1 MPPAGAGARGD
12 VFSQEVALAL
22 YTGAAGRA
30 PSVEDILS
38 ERLLAHPAYRTQG
51 RGVFPSAPLPYRGLA
66 GPPLPPP
73 RSLPEALDAAAAA
86 AEGPDAT
93 APAAGQRQNP
103 SQRSENMRK
112 LLAGEETR
120 QCLVRGRKRC
130 GPGRGEGEG
139 EEEGPLREETPFAR
153 AQVPFGAPWRPE
165 REGGAQTDGYYNRK
179 VSEKVGADGPLDADV
194 YVENIKTMK
203 TVKPKKPLTAG
214 QLLPASRSGRTSRGG
229 TGAPGSRS
237 GTARTAATSSSRG
250 GSRGRS
256 AARPGTGAGAR
267 SKADAGT
274 YILDVRPGTGQSRPG
289 TGQSRPGTG
298 AGRSGVW
305 AGTHPEGPAQG
316 RGAAGGAEGA
326 AAVAAAA
333 SALGLAGVG
342 GGSRPGTAVARA
354 ERQAAEWRKKSGAV
368 ANKLEALLEGDA
380 QRLTQKVG
388 AGGAFS
394 SQVYSENLRTQKTIK
409 PQKTKTISPVP
420 PPAA

>member
-1 MPPAGAGARGD
+1 
-12 VFSQEVALAL
+12 
-22 YTGAAGRA
+22 
-30 PSVEDILS
+30 
-38 ERLLAHPAYRTQG
+38 
-51 RGVFPSAPLPYRGLA
+51 
-66 GPPLPPP
+66 
-73 RSLPEALDAAAAA
+73 
-86 AEGPDAT
+86 
-93 APAAGQRQNP
+93 
-103 SQRSENMRK
+103 MRK

-153 AQVPFGAPWRPE
+153 
-165 REGGAQTDGYYNRK
+165 
-179 VSEKVGADGPLDADV
+179 
-194 YVENIKTMK
+194 
-203 TVKPKKPLTAG
+203 G
-214 QLLPASRSGRTSRGG
+214 QSRSGRPGGRSVRGGRRPTGTSTARSRRRSGRTALWTPTGRVRENQEDEDGKTQEAAHGRAAAAGLALGPHIPGG
-229 TGAPGSRS
+229 TGAPASRS
-237 GTARTAATSSSRG
+237 ARTGTARTAATSS
-250 GSRGRS
+250 SRGRS
-256 AARPGTGAGAR
+256 AARPGTGAGAG
-267 SKADAGT
+267 SKADAGA

-298 AGRSGVW
+298 AGRGGVW
-305 AGTHPEGPAQG
+305 AGTHLEGPAPG

-409 PQKTKTISPVP
+409 PQKTKTISTVQ